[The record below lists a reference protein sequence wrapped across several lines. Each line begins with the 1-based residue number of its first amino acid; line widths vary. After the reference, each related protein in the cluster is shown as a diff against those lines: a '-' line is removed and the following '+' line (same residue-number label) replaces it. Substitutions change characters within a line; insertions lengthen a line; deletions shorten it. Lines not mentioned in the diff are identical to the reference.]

1 MNESMS
7 QKEIQEMDSK
17 IAALKERAKLTE
29 GEAKKAL
36 SQQMRAIEDQFELL
50 KARMGRTEAK
60 AKTASQELAQ
70 GAQRAWDELKD
81 SVEKASRSIH

>member
-1 MNESMS
+1 MDESMNK
-7 QKEIQEMDSK
+7 KEIQEMDSK

-36 SQQMRAIEDQFELL
+36 GQQMRAIEDQFELL
-50 KARMGRTEAK
+50 KARMGRTEVK
-60 AKTASQELAQ
+60 AKTASQELAL